1 MRFRNKNEEE
11 GGLQER
17 VIYVSRVCK
26 VVKGGKRFSFSCLV
40 VVGDEN
46 GKVGY
51 GLGNAKEVPEAMR
64 KGVEKA
70 KRNMID
76 VPLIKGTIPHEIL
89 GRFGAGRV
97 LLKPAVPGTGVI
109 AGGAVRAIAELAGI
123 TDVLSKCI
131 GSRTKINV
139 VKATF
144 EGLKALRSADKI
156 AKTRGKSVNEVLG
169 KK

>member
-1 MRFRNKNEEE
+1 MLK
-11 GGLQER
+11 ER

-26 VVKGGKRFSFSCLV
+26 VVKGGKRFSFSVLV
-40 VVGDEN
+40 VVGDSH
-46 GKVGY
+46 GKVGF

-64 KGVEKA
+64 KAVEKA
-70 KRNMID
+70 RKTLVEI
-76 VPLIKGTIPHEIL
+76 PLIKGTIPHEII
-89 GRFGAGRV
+89 GCFGAGEV

-139 VKATF
+139 VRATF
-144 EGLKALRSADKI
+144 EGLKSLRSVDLI
-156 AKTRGKSVNEVLG
+156 AKTRGKTNREVLG
-169 KK
+169 IQQ

>member
-1 MRFRNKNEEE
+1 MQDTRGNENE
-11 GGLQER
+11 LKER
-17 VIYVSRVCK
+17 VIYVNRVCK
-26 VVKGGKRFSFSCLV
+26 VVKGGKRFSFSVLA
-40 VVGDEN
+40 VVGDSH

-64 KGVEKA
+64 KAVERA
-70 KRNMID
+70 KREMI
-76 VPLIKGTIPHEIL
+76 VFPMIKGTIPHEIL
-89 GRFGAGRV
+89 GRYGSGKV

-109 AGGAVRAIAELAGI
+109 AGGAVRAIAELGGI

-144 EGLKALRSADKI
+144 EGLKALRCADTI
-156 AKTRGKSVNEVLG
+156 AKGRGKTSKEILG
-169 KK
+169 TT